1 MAFNFKSAGTKVSS
15 REVSTDRITKKTTDV
30 GIKTPLS
37 NYQERQIFDMNT
49 DPILQIKDN
58 LRNLLMTN
66 FGERLGLYDF
76 GADLNA
82 LLFDA
87 ISSESIENE
96 AIERIEKAVQRYMP
110 GIEIEEVSEVKI
122 DLHEKNLVNLQGMA
136 KIRLRIK
143 YSIPSARIGNQ
154 FVEVTLQNGG

>member
-1 MAFNFKSAGTKVSS
+1 MAFNFKSSGTKISS
-15 REVSTDRITKKTTDV
+15 REVSTDRITKKVTDV

-49 DPILQIKDN
+49 DPSLQVKDN

-87 ISSESIENE
+87 VSSQDIESE
-96 AIERIEKAVQRYMP
+96 AVERIEKAIQRYMP
-110 GIEIEEVSEVKI
+110 GIEVEEVSEVKI
-122 DLHEKNLVNLQGMA
+122 GKHEKNQVNLISME

-143 YSIPSARIGNQ
+143 YSIPSARIANQ